1 MLNMNQKRAL
11 SYVVRKRY
19 QRSSKKE
26 KGGILDEFIRNTN
39 YNRSYARRILGSLK
53 KQGRKKKHVIRK
65 RYYDADVFYPLRK
78 IWIAEDCICGQ
89 RLQPFI
95 PEVLPKLEEFK
106 EIKIN
111 KVIRKKLLSIG
122 SATIDRMLKATKKS
136 YELKGKSTTKPGTLL
151 RSTIPVRT
159 FSDWDEKRPGF
170 FEGDLVA
177 FCGETV
183 RGDYVNAL
191 NLTDVA
197 TAWILIEAFMGKSQ
211 YRVHKAIDQMRKRL
225 PYTMLGLDNDNGVEF
240 INWILKRYCEDN
252 KITFTRIRPYRK
264 NDNCFVEQKNY
275 TVPRRFLGYARYD
288 TEEESVII
296 KEILKLVEV
305 YVNFFMPSKKLIEK
319 QRIGNKTKKIYDTA
333 RTPYQRLLL
342 SGILKDDKKRELQK
356 LYDSL
361 NPMDLRR
368 KIHRLTEKLNK
379 TFRYKINDLANT

>member
-1 MLNMNQKRAL
+1 MLNMKQKIAL

-19 QRSSKKE
+19 QGVSKKE
-26 KGGILDEFIRNTN
+26 KGKILDEFIENTG
-39 YNRSYARRILGSLK
+39 YNRSYARRVLGSLK

-65 RYYDADVFYPLRK
+65 RIYDADVFYALRT
-78 IWIAEDCICGQ
+78 IWIAEDNICGQ
-89 RLQPFI
+89 RLKPFI
-95 PEVLPKLEEFK
+95 PEILKKLEEFK

-111 KVIRKKLLSIG
+111 KEIRKKLLSIG

-136 YELKGKSTTKPGTLL
+136 YELKGRSATKPGTLL
-151 RSTIPVRT
+151 RSTIPIRT
-159 FSDWDEKRPGF
+159 FADWDEKRPGF

-177 FCGETV
+177 FCGETL
-183 RGDYVNAL
+183 RGEYVNAL

-197 TAWILIEAFMGKSQ
+197 IAWILIEAFMGKGQ
-211 YRVHKAIDQMRKRL
+211 YRVHRAIDEMRKRL
-225 PYTMLGLDNDNGVEF
+225 PYAMLGLDNDNGVEF
-240 INWILKRYCEDN
+240 INWLMKRYCEEH

-288 TEEESVII
+288 TEEELVII

-305 YVNFFMPSKKLIEK
+305 YVNFFMPSKKLLSKE
-319 QRIGNKTKKIYDTA
+319 RIGNKTKKIYDTA
-333 RTPYQRLLL
+333 KTPYQRLLL
-342 SGILKDDKKRELQK
+342 SGILKDDQKNRLQS

-368 KIHRLTEKLNK
+368 RIHRLTEKLNK

>member
-1 MLNMNQKRAL
+1 MLNMNQKIAL
-11 SYVVRKRY
+11 SWVIRKRY
-19 QRSSKKE
+19 QTSLKKG
-26 KGGILDEFIRNTN
+26 KGRILDEFIENTG
-39 YNRSYARRILGSLK
+39 YNRSYARRVLGSLK
-53 KQGRKKKHVIRK
+53 KQGRKRKHIIRK
-65 RYYDADVFYPLRK
+65 RIYDASVFYPLRT

-89 RLQPFI
+89 RLKPFI
-95 PEVLPKLEEFK
+95 PYVLKKLEEFK

-111 KVIRKKLLSIG
+111 KEVRRKLLSIG

-136 YELKGKSTTKPGTLL
+136 YELKGRSTTKPGTLL

-159 FSDWDEKRPGF
+159 FADWDEKRPGF

-183 RGDYVNAL
+183 RGEYVNAL
-191 NLTDVA
+191 NLTDVFV
-197 TAWILIEAFMGKSQ
+197 AWILIEAFMGKGQ
-211 YRVHKAIDQMRKRL
+211 YRVHRAIDEMRKRL

-240 INWILKRYCEDN
+240 INWLLKRYCEDN

-288 TEEESVII
+288 TEKELAII

-305 YVNFFMPSKKLIEK
+305 YVNFFMPSKKLLSKE
-319 QRIGNKTKKIYDTA
+319 RIGNKTKKIYDTA
-333 RTPYQRLLL
+333 KTPYQRLLI
-342 SGILKDDKKRELQK
+342 SGILKDDQKIQLQK